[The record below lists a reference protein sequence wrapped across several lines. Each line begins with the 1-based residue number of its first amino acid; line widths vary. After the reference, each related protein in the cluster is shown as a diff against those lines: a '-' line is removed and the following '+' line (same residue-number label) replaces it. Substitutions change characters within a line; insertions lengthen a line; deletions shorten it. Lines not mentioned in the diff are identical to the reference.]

1 MKNFVLA
8 LALLAP
14 AAAQAQFG
22 GKLGGSLGVRSA
34 TEEETP
40 FADSERRGYEA
51 QLFYDRAVTPAL
63 SWRLTLGGAQLQ
75 YQRNQPSGGPLA
87 VSESSVEL
95 GVLGRAF
102 ARDGALSGLY
112 AVAGPVASFRLSCGV
127 SGAFIACGST
137 ADRGVGYTLGAGFV
151 SAISERRNVVFE
163 VRYADGVV
171 GSGGS
176 PVLNLAI
183 GLQNR

>member
-1 MKNFVLA
+1 MKYFALA
-8 LALLAP
+8 LALAAP
-14 AAAQAQFG
+14 VALEAQFG

-40 FADSERRGYEA
+40 MADSERRGYEA
-51 QLFYDRAVTPAL
+51 QVFYDRAVTPAL
-63 SWRLTLGGAQLQ
+63 GWRLALAGSQLQ
-75 YQRNQPSGGPLA
+75 YQRNQPAGGPLEVA
-87 VSESSVEL
+87 ESSLEL
-95 GVLGRAF
+95 GLLARGT
-102 ARDGALSGLY
+102 ARDGAFSGLY
-112 AVAGPVASFRLSCGV
+112 ALLGPVASYRLSCGV

-137 ADRGVGYTLGAGFV
+137 AATGVGYTAGVGFGY
-151 SAISERRNVVFE
+151 AITERRNVVFE

-183 GLQNR
+183 GLQSR